1 MTNVK
6 PKLSKIRDRL
16 VATDCAPLSF
26 KELTEIRKQVHGTLV
41 LSITGEL
48 KRLMTMV
55 GAPDPA
61 HVPKDI
67 LIAD

>member
-1 MTNVK
+1 VGLGR
-6 PKLSKIRDRL
+6 PILFGLAAEEGGGVRD
-16 VATDCAPLSF
+16 V
-26 KELTEIRKQVHGTLV
+26 V